1 MVQSDS
7 LSECSSAMVSIFLV
21 VALASAAEYVCTERA
36 PLTSTRPRPSVDGGT
51 SLFIGG
57 KLTPWEGKV
66 VDVLSPV
73 YGEDGTQAV
82 IGSLSAM
89 DGGAAT
95 TAARAAAAAWDLGQ
109 GPWPQS
115 SLKDRAAALGAYLD
129 ELEATAR
136 DAIIET
142 LMWEIAKSEK
152 DAAKEFDRTVAFART
167 VIATAL
173 EGDAAEPF
181 GAWTG
186 LGGVRGR
193 VRRGPVGVALMLA
206 PFNYPLNEM
215 YAMMMPALLMG
226 NCVILKLPAI
236 GALAHVLTIEAIRK
250 TLPPGVVNFV
260 SGSGRATL
268 PSVMASGVVDCLGF
282 IGGSK
287 GADRGRKGDS
297 TSLQR
302 ECSARARSGK
312 KHPRFETVPRDD
324 RSSKNQPKRA
334 ETGRARSL

>member
-1 MVQSDS
+1 
-7 LSECSSAMVSIFLV
+7 MVSIFLV

-173 EGDAAEPF
+173 AAEAAPGRRREIGAGAQQRAAGRGF
-181 GAWTG
+181 GSCLQSARRRA
-186 LGGVRGR
+186 RGR
-193 VRRGPVGVALMLA
+193 AQQRHRFGPSSNA
-206 PFNYPLNEM
+206 PADHADIIKWRESN
-215 YAMMMPALLMG
+215 
-226 NCVILKLPAI
+226 
-236 GALAHVLTIEAIRK
+236 
-250 TLPPGVVNFV
+250 
-260 SGSGRATL
+260 RA
-268 PSVMASGVVDCLGF
+268 SE
-282 IGGSK
+282 K
-287 GADRGRKGDS
+287 
-297 TSLQR
+297 
-302 ECSARARSGK
+302 RARREKG
-312 KHPRFETVPRDD
+312 TAT
-324 RSSKNQPKRA
+324 SS
-334 ETGRARSL
+334 